1 MTAVI
6 AERASSLAKRSV
18 SRVYRVR
25 HAKRADIKYP
35 TSAGKK
41 NPDLIKSGLR
51 GEQKNASI
59 DLNLYALDSLNIQC
73 E

>member
-1 MTAVI
+1 M
-6 AERASSLAKRSV
+6 
-18 SRVYRVR
+18 YRVR
-25 HAKRADIKYP
+25 HAKRADMKYP

-59 DLNLYALDSLNIQC
+59 DLNYIISNSLQRMVVQKEINYIDFFVAVF
-73 E
+73 